1 MELRHLRYFTVVAEE
16 LHFTRAAARLGIGQ
30 PPLSQ
35 QIQQL
40 EREIGTA
47 LFLRLPRGVEL
58 TEAGAQ
64 FLEDARAILASADRA
79 IDTARRLG
87 RGEHGAITVG
97 FTASAVFHPYLPRAI
112 RAFRD
117 RYPDVRISLTES
129 NTVSLLR
136 GLRENAVDVAFVRPP
151 YVLDPEFES
160 ILLVDYEPL
169 DLPKTMQSPRL
180 DQERQLELAMRVN
193 FVNDICRQQ
202 GKDRVIYVAVH
213 VDASPPNDGQ
223 WHQPCGWSVRVSPKA
238 SQRSRLLAACLFD
251 AAKAHGL
258 KMRQPTARQKYW
270 EQSLYVLNNTK
281 CPAVLT
287 ENLFQDNL
295 DEVDFLLSDEGRHVI
310 ERLHVEGIIKYIE
323 SI

>member
-1 MELRHLRYFTVVAEE
+1 MELRHLRYFTVVADE

-40 EREIGTA
+40 EREIGTP

-136 GLRENAVDVAFVRPP
+136 GLRENQVDVAFVRPP
-151 YVLDPEFES
+151 YVLDPEFETERVLDEPMLIALPPTIRSAASAACPSRRWPTRISCS
-160 ILLVDYEPL
+160 IPA
-169 DLPKTMQSPRL
+169 PSAPACTM
-180 DQERQLELAMRVN
+180 
-193 FVNDICRQQ
+193 
-202 GKDRVIYVAVH
+202 
-213 VDASPPNDGQ
+213 
-223 WHQPCGWSVRVSPKA
+223 
-238 SQRSRLLAACLFD
+238 RSRTPAC
-251 AAKAHGL
+251 APVS
-258 KMRQPTARQKYW
+258 R
-270 EQSLYVLNNTK
+270 
-281 CPAVLT
+281 PA
-287 ENLFQDNL
+287 
-295 DEVDFLLSDEGRHVI
+295 
-310 ERLHVEGIIKYIE
+310 
-323 SI
+323 